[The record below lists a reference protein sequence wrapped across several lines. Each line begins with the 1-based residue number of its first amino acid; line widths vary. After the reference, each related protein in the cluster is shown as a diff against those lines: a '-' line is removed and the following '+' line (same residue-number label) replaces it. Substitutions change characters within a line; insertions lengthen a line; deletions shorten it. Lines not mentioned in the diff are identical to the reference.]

1 MEETRR
7 IVPIDVEHIEAIQE
21 LASDPLIGAT
31 SNVPSPYP
39 EGGAAW
45 FINDTLQK
53 RQAGTE
59 YTFAIVDNEQ
69 LVGVCGLLSVH
80 DKSAE
85 LGYWVGVPFWGK
97 GYATFAARS
106 LVSLGF
112 DRLELERIFSRCI
125 ERNQASRRVLE
136 KIGFQFMGWKYHPE
150 LKWGASERF
159 AHYAIGKEV

>member
-1 MEETRR
+1 MEETRH
-7 IVPIDVEHIEAIQE
+7 IVPIDVEYIEAVQE

-45 FINDTLQK
+45 FIKDTLQK

-59 YTFAIVDNEQ
+59 YTFAIVDNGQ
-69 LVGVCGLLSVH
+69 LVGVCGLLDVH

-97 GYATFAARS
+97 GYATFAAHS
-106 LVSLGF
+106 VVDFGF
-112 DRLELERIFSRCI
+112 DNLKLERILSRCI
-125 ERNQASRRVLE
+125 ERNEASRRVLE
-136 KIGFQFMGWKYHPE
+136 KVGFEFTGWEYHPE

-159 AHYAIGKEV
+159 AHYAIRKEV